1 MVDGEGID
9 DAVSSSGSD
18 PGSAREK
25 ERGATIVEFVLSAM
39 VIFTFLVGAM
49 EMFAFGY
56 LSLATHFAV
65 NRAMRWAVAQN
76 DEQVL
81 AAERVAPCDY
91 STYRSPQLPRNER
104 IRQCVIDEARR
115 FNIELPADR
124 VAVCPVRAGLPVTC
138 WNPDGTAVLNSGNPR
153 DNIQIEIHKV
163 FRFAFQSLEFEYV
176 AKSLGKNEPFRT
188 N

>member
-1 MVDGEGID
+1 MILGGNDGDFE
-9 DAVSSSGSD
+9 ATQEAPS
-18 PGSAREK
+18 R
-25 ERGATIVEFVLSAM
+25 ERGATLVEFVLSAI
-39 VIFTFLVGAM
+39 VIFTFLVGAL

-76 DEQVL
+76 DQQVL
-81 AAERVAPCDY
+81 PDDRVAPCDF
-91 STYRSPQLPRNER
+91 STFRTPQLPRDQR

-115 FNIELPADR
+115 FNIDLPADR
-124 VAVCPVRAGLPVTC
+124 VAVCPVRAGQPLNC

-153 DNIQIEIHKV
+153 DNIQIEIHKM
-163 FRFAFQSLEFEYV
+163 FRFAFQSFEFEYV